1 VKLSATYQPMEYL
14 VHAAAQWVPGLLSV
28 QAVYSDHGRIYH
40 HDGEHKHVLSSENLV
55 HIKLRKLRERKS
67 RYTWVNNGFL
77 SVESPSSQQ
86 LTVDAELDHRYLV
99 LFVLNPTDLLSD
111 VLLIEF
117 PEHANPFRIKSGEI
131 GLTTNEKEQLGAFL
145 STLANAEYSRIR
157 NENALLS
164 DFSKGIQRLNA
175 ENEALRKEIERLN
188 QEKKNEFDQLLQ
200 TVSFDLMRQFQIEF
214 SITSEAYHVLTALKP
229 TVNELHQILER
240 AVQLELIGQF
250 GQRTIQLST
259 LYIQPIHEQRN
270 PQLSAAQ
277 ESKFDKIMLLLNK
290 YEQAARELIDSGSPV
305 NGKFIAHKLQVTPPA
320 LSDAI
325 KKAASKINVLLLNYP
340 EKWPLI
346 RQFLKPIQRIEENR
360 LSA

>member
-1 VKLSATYQPMEYL
+1 MKLSATYQPMEYL

-28 QAVYSDHGRIYH
+28 QAVYSDQGKIYH
-40 HDGEHKHVLSSENLV
+40 HDGESKYVLSADNLL

-67 RYTWVNNGFL
+67 RYTWVNDGFL
-77 SVESPSSQQ
+77 SVESSLAQQ
-86 LTVDAELDHRYLV
+86 LTVDAELGHRFLV
-99 LFVLNPTDLLSD
+99 LFVLNPIDLLSD

-188 QEKKNEFDQLLQ
+188 QEKKNEFDQILHS
-200 TVSFDLMRQFQIEF
+200 VSSDLMRQFQIDF
-214 SITSEAYHVLTALKP
+214 SLTRGAYNALAELKP
-229 TVNELHQILER
+229 AVNELQQILER
-240 AVQLELIGQF
+240 ALQLELIGQF

-259 LYIQPIHEQRN
+259 LYIQPIQDQRN
-270 PQLSAAQ
+270 PKLSAAQ

-290 YEQAARELIDSGSPV
+290 YEQAARELIDNGSPV
-305 NGKFIAHKLQVTPPA
+305 NGKFIAQQLQVTPPA

-340 EKWPLI
+340 ERWPLI